1 MEALESVVE
10 RFDAVVWWAFYCQFA
25 NCLKN
30 LVSSTGPDIWN
41 FPCIGVQNALRWGLA
56 LDGLVKLVLV
66 KDYGRD
72 FMSITCRLL
81 SLLAVSWNYAA

>member
-1 MEALESVVE
+1 MGILLPGCE
-10 RFDAVVWWAFYCQFA
+10 
-25 NCLKN
+25 KKKKK

-66 KDYGRD
+66 KDYGQD
-72 FMSITCRLL
+72 FISITCRLL